1 MMSITALEKTFYTI
15 QPDIHEEA
23 AKIAA
28 LVFPTTQFQ
37 LFSQKIETESLS
49 VIFKGRHFSEN
60 FRLQF
65 FPKINTLLLSGY
77 YKEGMAHLTY
87 TPSNKYNWRD
97 GRGFKISSPDGIG
110 EKFEFLANE
119 FYPFLEEFFL
129 G

>member
-1 MMSITALEKTFYTI
+1 MSITALEKAFHTV

-28 LVFPTTQFQ
+28 LIFPKTEFQ
-37 LFSQKIETESLS
+37 LLCRNIENESLS
-49 VIFKGRHFSEN
+49 MTFKGRHFSEN
-60 FRLQF
+60 FRLRF
-65 FPKINTLLLSGY
+65 FPKRKTLVLSGY

-87 TPSNKYNWRD
+87 TPSDKYNWRD
-97 GRGFKISSPDGIG
+97 DRGFKISSPGCIG
-110 EKFEFLANE
+110 EKFEFMANE

>member
-1 MMSITALEKTFYTI
+1 MSITALEKAFHTV

-28 LVFPTTQFQ
+28 LVFPKTQFQ
-37 LFSQKIETESLS
+37 LLCRKNENQSLS
-49 VIFKGRHFSEN
+49 IIFKGRHFSEN

-65 FPKINTLLLSGY
+65 FPKINALVLSGY
-77 YKEGMAHLTY
+77 YTEGMAHLTY
-87 TPSNKYNWRD
+87 TPSDKYNWRD
-97 GRGFKISSPDGIG
+97 GRGFKISSPDCIG

-119 FYPFLEEFFL
+119 FYPFLEEFFM